1 MYIEENKLVKE
12 EYLSIMKDYYESKRK
27 INILKQNL
35 QVKIIDELIYKFN
48 IQNDKYKSFTNKYSC
63 TNNELIS
70 LSNCYSGL
78 EYTQQNLKQNIK
90 VQQDTSVLREHYYDC
105 KINKNKQKVFSF
117 NNKELINN
125 VEQRRCLCEQIFFY
139 MSNLI
144 LRILNKV
151 PQLMNNLM
159 LDSYDKIH
167 YQNITIINEMH
178 SDNIKYMI
186 ILFKKFSLCL
196 FYLLFNTISK
206 ELSYNTSFEH
216 NKQGFVIVPL
226 FTKKNINLLS
236 KEIERMK
243 EQNKNNLLK
252 KNEISILKN
261 LNIIS
266 SEIPNEMSSEERILN
281 LRNQKMKQSGKFSQ
295 TNMFSRFISY
305 IKVQQHNSISLKK
318 ARNEYV
324 SQEEESN
331 AVNFK
336 SKYIEGHE
344 RQIKNLFSKFQNDLV
359 YKDKNPNDY
368 TTFYYIKPSNFGKTS
383 LTNFQQST
391 KMETSINKTTIG
403 KSIFNLEPS
412 KIISK
417 SKVKQTMLD
426 GNKIVMKVKIKINP
440 N

>member
-1 MYIEENKLVKE
+1 
-12 EYLSIMKDYYESKRK
+12 
-27 INILKQNL
+27 
-35 QVKIIDELIYKFN
+35 
-48 IQNDKYKSFTNKYSC
+48 
-63 TNNELIS
+63 
-70 LSNCYSGL
+70 
-78 EYTQQNLKQNIK
+78 
-90 VQQDTSVLREHYYDC
+90 
-105 KINKNKQKVFSF
+105 
-117 NNKELINN
+117 
-125 VEQRRCLCEQIFFY
+125 
-139 MSNLI
+139 
-144 LRILNKV
+144 
-151 PQLMNNLM
+151 MNNLM

-305 IKVQQHNSISLKK
+305 IKVQQHNSISLKQ